1 MLLVKKCEFNIDTNT
16 VDIIA
21 DDGTKIYINCDVV
34 EDEYGI
40 TASHR
45 ANLDYLLYNY
55 PVDYVN
61 LLLSGQMKDYLDKA
75 TSFTLD

>member
-16 VDIIA
+16 VDIIT
-21 DDGTKIYINCDVV
+21 DDGTKIFIDCDVV

-40 TASHR
+40 TVSHR
-45 ANLDYLLYNY
+45 ANLDYLLYY
-55 PVDYVN
+55 YTVDYVN
-61 LLLSGQMKDYLDKA
+61 LLLSGQMKNYLDKA

>member
-16 VDIIA
+16 VDIIIN
-21 DDGTKIYINCDVV
+21 DGTKIFIDCDVV

-40 TASHR
+40 TVRHG

-61 LLLSGQMKDYLDKA
+61 LLLTGQMKDYLDKA